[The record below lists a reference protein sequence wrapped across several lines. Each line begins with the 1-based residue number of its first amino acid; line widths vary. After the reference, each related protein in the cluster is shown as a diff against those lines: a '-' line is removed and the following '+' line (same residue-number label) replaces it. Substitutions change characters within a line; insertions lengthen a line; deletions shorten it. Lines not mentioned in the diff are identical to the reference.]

1 MMACC
6 AKYRITYPVETN
18 IVIFESNDTSSDM
31 GALADSLKK
40 EGILSHPFGAHSMRM
55 VTHLDIVPAD
65 MERLEKILPRILG
78 T

>member
-1 MMACC
+1 
-6 AKYRITYPVETN
+6 
-18 IVIFESNDTSSDM
+18 M

-40 EGILSHPFGAHSMRM
+40 EGILSHPFGAHFMRM

-78 T
+78 A